1 MTQRTLVLVKPD
13 GVMRQL
19 TGTVIQMFEQKGL
32 KLVGLKMKVMER
44 SLAEQHYA
52 EHQGKSFFPGMVDF
66 IVSGPIVAM
75 VLEGPGAIKA
85 VRDLMGATNPQD
97 AVPGTIRGSLAVD
110 ITRNVVH
117 GSDSPESASRE
128 IGLFFPSGG
137 TGELCPPGG

>member
-1 MTQRTLVLVKPD
+1 
-13 GVMRQL
+13 MRQL
-19 TGTVIQMFEQKGL
+19 SGTVIQAFEQKGL
-32 KLVGLKMKVMER
+32 KLVGLKMMVMER
-44 SLAEQHYA
+44 ALAEQHYA

-97 AVPGTIRGSLAVD
+97 AAPGTIRGSLAVD

-128 IGLFFPSGG
+128 IGLFFRPE
-137 TGELCPPGG
+137 ELVSYVRPVDGWLSE